1 MWEVLWHSASHALQD
16 SAKLLPFLFLTYL
29 LMEILEKKAG
39 EKAEDAVRRAGRFG
53 PLWGG
58 VLGAVPQCGFSAA
71 ASSLYAARVLTVGTL
86 LAVFLS
92 TSDEMVPIMLA
103 ATAGGQTDLG
113 VMFQI
118 LGAKVLIGLVSGF
131 AVDAVVSGVFRRRH
145 AMDIH
150 HLCEQ
155 EHCDCESGVWKSALL
170 HTVKI
175 FAYLVLFTFAINLAI
190 ELIGENTVAGWL
202 NDLPVVGVLV
212 AALIGMIPNCAASV
226 LVTRLYIDGI
236 LSTGGMLAGLLT
248 GAGVGLLVLFRL
260 NRRPKENLLITL
272 GLYALGAGWG
282 LLFDLLGVVF

>member
-150 HLCEQ
+150 HLCAQ

-272 GLYALGAGWG
+272 GLYALGVGWG

>member
-58 VLGAVPQCGFSAA
+58 LLGAVPQCGFSAA

-103 ATAGGQTDLG
+103 ATAGGQTNLG

-145 AMDIH
+145 AMEIH
-150 HLCEQ
+150 HHCEQ

-272 GLYALGAGWG
+272 GLYALGVGWG